1 MEFLFQVGE
10 RGGGFKR
17 STWGSRRWPRT
28 MYWRRNQRSSLWES
42 WRRRRGLPSRWRK
55 RTSPSFHP
63 RPSSSTCGEK
73 VGLVL
78 FWWFWYL
85 QIKQDLKKYF
95 LLTCLQAES
104 SVLQFLS
111 CAVTAIWSL
120 LSLQPLHSRSYH
132 RLELELEPT
141 WWSCRGRWSCHC
153 SSSRKPRCRHH
164 RVHAG
169 RDLATPWSTLICSD
183 EERQLTSVMFGM
195 FSVEQAVFTLASQ
208 PLRSAARS
216 VKFFVTWQLLVT
228 IHRRWWTLPLTEWSS
243 WNFDRAPSWWS
254 LISSATSKSLKCLLK
269 ISVNQYIII
278 IFFAKVLV
286 SPALHHPLCLD
297 SARLAHVSARNVV
310 VWAPSST
317 QLRKTSHH
325 NRVLPRESNW
335 DSTAIHNCTFSCWQH
350 KLNRHCRILSS
361 NIWKYQL
368 QNSNWMY

>member
-1 MEFLFQVGE
+1 MLKRLSVHLFAGRAE
-10 RGGGFKR
+10 
-17 STWGSRRWPRT
+17 
-28 MYWRRNQRSSLWES
+28 N
-42 WRRRRGLPSRWRK
+42 
-55 RTSPSFHP
+55 SF
-63 RPSSSTCGEK
+63 
-73 VGLVL
+73 
-78 FWWFWYL
+78 
-85 QIKQDLKKYF
+85 
-95 LLTCLQAES
+95 
-104 SVLQFLS
+104 LQFLS

-169 RDLATPWSTLICSD
+169 GDLATPWSTLICSD
-183 EERQLTSVMFGM
+183 EERQLTSVMFDM

-278 IFFAKVLV
+278 IFFAKVLM